1 MLLRRRLS
9 VLLMALMLMVIS
21 GAPALAD
28 PDKPKD
34 PQPISPP
41 GREIGNGDPPE
52 QAADP
57 QTGKINRFD
66 HGSLQNGKD

>member
-1 MLLRRRLS
+1 MA
-9 VLLMALMLMVIS
+9 LLMTVMMLVMS
-21 GAPALAD
+21 AAPAMAD

-41 GREIGNGDPPE
+41 GREIGQGYPSE

-57 QTGKINRFD
+57 QTGRANRFL
-66 HGSLQNGKD
+66 HGSPQNGK